1 MSGTDATGQSEVDY
15 VNTTLRVHE
24 DVGRFHVTMHD
35 ICTLSVNKQKQDY
48 IEIVESADDL
58 VENVADMR
66 RGPTFNGMVR
76 LHDLLAVPASVLLF
90 HDTEKKKSTITSQT
104 LLYVSLERGM

>member
-15 VNTTLRVHE
+15 VNATLRVHE
-24 DVGRFHVTMHD
+24 DVGRFHVTMHH

-66 RGPTFNGMVR
+66 RGPTFNGVVR
-76 LHDLLAVPASVLLF
+76 LHDLLEVPASVLLF
-90 HDTEKKKSTITSQT
+90 HDTEKKKVQ
-104 LLYVSLERGM
+104 